1 MKSSTV
7 SLLTRLITLISL
19 ALLLPMV
26 SFAVEVENLYQGKV
40 LVQDRTQKSR
50 MSAHQRAIS
59 QVFAKVTGDKS
70 ILENKKIQNTVNF
83 RSANFIMSYTYVT
96 DEHDR
101 TFLVDEF
108 DQKRIDELLK
118 EVGASIWG
126 KRRPQTIIWLVKE
139 EGIQRNIVD
148 SVYDPQLADF
158 IEQSASDR
166 GLPIQI
172 ATKQLASSNQVYT
185 SDIWGRFYSPILEAS
200 KSINIDNVLIARMR
214 YVDKNIDTDF
224 QTGWLLEYQLIDSNG
239 QQFSLQQNSNQFDA
253 LRNMIDD
260 LGQHYAKQYAVD
272 SMQLQSDTIELTLSD
287 YDNVINLTKAE
298 KLLSS
303 VSAVEAISLKQLSKN
318 KAYFDIK
325 LTGEPLDLVRGIEL
339 LPQFKQLIQQS
350 TPSTATT
357 EIASIEEQ
365 IARLA
370 TTTTS
375 SSIIELAS
383 REKDA
388 ATEPKVLN
396 YQWLDN

>member
-1 MKSSTV
+1 
-7 SLLTRLITLISL
+7 
-19 ALLLPMV
+19 MV

-59 QVFAKVTGDKS
+59 QVFAKVTGDKA
-70 ILENKKIQNTVNF
+70 ILENKKIQNTVNY

-126 KRRPQTIIWLVKE
+126 KRRPQTIVWLVKE

-148 SVYDPQLADF
+148 PVYDPQLADF

-224 QTGWLLEYQLIDSNG
+224 QTGWLLEYQLIDANG

-303 VSAVEAISLKQLSKN
+303 VSAVETISLKQLSKN